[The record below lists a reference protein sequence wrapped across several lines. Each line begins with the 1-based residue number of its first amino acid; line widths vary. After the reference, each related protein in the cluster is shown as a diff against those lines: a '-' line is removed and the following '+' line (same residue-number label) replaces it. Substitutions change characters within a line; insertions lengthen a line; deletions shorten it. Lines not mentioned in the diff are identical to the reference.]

1 MKKIAITIIPLM
13 LAALPASAA
22 GLMTDRGGA
31 IILAQATPAPAPA
44 PAPMTGYTNA
54 KPDFTDIHMER
65 VVDRPAKA
73 VWAKVGGYCQIADWF
88 NTKCAYT
95 TGNGEIGTNRALG
108 PTGTTNELM
117 VAKTPLSYAYSQPLS
132 PIYYHGNLSVE
143 VVDATHSRIVY
154 DLLYDTAGM
163 TPDAKAAD
171 IARRKTRFEQG
182 IDKMVE
188 LAHAP

>member
-1 MKKIAITIIPLM
+1 MKKITIAIIPLI
-13 LAALPASAA
+13 LAALPATAQNA
-22 GLMTDRGGA
+22 LPEKGGA

-44 PAPMTGYTNA
+44 PMTGYTNP

-65 VVDRPAKA
+65 AVDRPAA
-73 VWAKVGGYCQIADWF
+73 VVWAKVGGYCQIADWF

-95 TGNGEIGTNRALG
+95 AGNGEIGTNRALG

-143 VVDATHSRIVY
+143 VVDATHSKIVY
-154 DLLYDTAGM
+154 DLLYDTAAM
-163 TPDAKAAD
+163 TPEAKAAD

>member
-1 MKKIAITIIPLM
+1 MKKFLLGAALM
-13 LAALPASAA
+13 MLALPASAA

-44 PAPMTGYTNA
+44 PAPMTGYTNTA
-54 KPDFTDIHMER
+54 PQFVDVHMER
-65 VVDRPAKA
+65 LVDRPAAA

-88 NTKCAYT
+88 NTKCVYT

-143 VVDATHSRIVY
+143 VVDATHSKIVY
-154 DLLYDTAGM
+154 DLLYDNSNVK
-163 TPDAKAAD
+163 PEDKAAEM
-171 IARRKTRFEQG
+171 ARRKTRFEQG

>member
-1 MKKIAITIIPLM
+1 
-13 LAALPASAA
+13 
-22 GLMTDRGGA
+22 
-31 IILAQATPAPAPA
+31 
-44 PAPMTGYTNA
+44 MTGYTNTA
-54 KPDFTDIHMER
+54 PQFVDVHMER
-65 VVDRPAKA
+65 LVDRPAAA

-88 NTKCAYT
+88 NTKCVYT

-143 VVDATHSRIVY
+143 VVDATHSKIVY
-154 DLLYDTAGM
+154 DLLYDNSNVK
-163 TPDAKAAD
+163 PEDKAAEM
-171 IARRKTRFEQG
+171 ARRKTRFEQG